1 MVRNYSEK
9 TKKMYSRMIT
19 VFLSWL
25 KEENKQLTKLNY
37 QDFLEFIKSR
47 KAKNQSVK
55 FINNQLRVIGFY
67 LDNLNVNNPTT
78 DLKLKGSKQKIPQN
92 LLSEK
97 QLNQLYFN
105 WKSSFIEREVLGFL
119 VFQGLKMGE
128 IKRLETKDI
137 DFQKGTIFIK
147 GSQKVNT
154 RKLPLKAHQA
164 MNLQEFLFQ
173 LKEENNPFLFPQ
185 KQFLYLSQK
194 LNKKL
199 KASFQTNSLSIRNS
213 VICNWLKQFNLREVQ
228 YKSGHKYVSST
239 EKYQQ
244 VNVQD
249 LQEAVMRFHPI

>member
-92 LLSEK
+92 ILSEK
-97 QLNQLYFN
+97 QLNELYFD

-128 IKRLETKDI
+128 IKRLEIKDI

-147 GSQKVNT
+147 GTSRTNT
-154 RKLPLKAHQA
+154 RKLLLQGVQT
-164 MNLQEFLFQ
+164 MNLYKFLFQ
-173 LKEENNPFLFPQ
+173 LKEEKSLFLFHQ
-185 KQFLYLSQK
+185 NTFSALSQR
-194 LNKKL
+194 LNKRL
-199 KASFQTNSLSIRNS
+199 KSGFQTNSLTIRSS

-249 LQEAVMRFHPI
+249 LQEAVLKGTVP